1 VREKNCTPL
10 YKALKHREHHKINWS
25 QELLLALFYKLKDA
39 DQALVVQN
47 YDIAMKEV
55 NLEMNMR

>member
-1 VREKNCTPL
+1 VKKTIAPL
-10 YKALKHREHHKINWS
+10 YKAVKHREHHKINWS
-25 QELLLALFYKLKDA
+25 QELLLDLFYRLKEA